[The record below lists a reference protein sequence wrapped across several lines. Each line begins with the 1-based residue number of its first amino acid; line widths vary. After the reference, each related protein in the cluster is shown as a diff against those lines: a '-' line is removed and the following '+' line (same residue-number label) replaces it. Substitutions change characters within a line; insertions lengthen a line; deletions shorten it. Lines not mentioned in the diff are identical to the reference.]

1 LNGSTKLRLRCACAP
16 CAGDPSAW
24 RIPRDTG
31 QFRLAAAQ
39 PKTALLF
46 DNGRWG
52 GPSGRVPTTPTFSN
66 RRRATTL
73 SNACAFNYILSL
85 ETGLLETQVII
96 VGGGP
101 VGLTLAIDLGRRGV
115 RCVLLERNQTSIQLP
130 KMERC
135 NARTM
140 EIYRR
145 LEIAEE
151 VRHAGLPR
159 EAPMDVFLAASL
171 AEPAIVHLPYPSVAA
186 AKAEIAARNDGQP
199 LEPYQLISQ
208 YTLEPLLRSIAETLP
223 TISVRFGW
231 ELTAFTPEAASVS
244 AQVKTAAG
252 ADETIRA
259 SYLVGCDGGSS
270 TVRKQLGIQLQGE
283 GNIRKL
289 RQALFRCDELYERI
303 PMGKGRHYHI
313 AREPL
318 FPFLILQDSTRHW
331 TLHAA
336 AESDAEMAEIFRES
350 IAVPI
355 PFDTISVNEWTQH
368 LLCAESYGRGRVFI
382 AGDAA
387 HLVIP
392 TGGLGMNT
400 GVGDAT
406 DLGWKIWATLEGWG
420 GPQLLSSYDA
430 ERRPIGLRAVRA
442 SGAAM
447 TGRLGWR
454 AAYSSAI
461 RNNTPEGLAARA
473 EMARR
478 FDVEQRKVT
487 EILGIEA
494 GYRYV
499 DSPIVWQETGDGPDP
514 DNPQYV
520 PTTWPGARLP
530 HVWLEDGTAL
540 HDRLGAGFTLLQV
553 GKTRIDTKNL
563 ERAFR
568 ERGGSLD
575 ILSVESGPARE
586 IYGCDLLLLRPD
598 LHVAWR
604 GNRLTED
611 ARVITAVILGYTR
624 SEEIKMHPQSSTNL

>member
-1 LNGSTKLRLRCACAP
+1 M
-16 CAGDPSAW
+16 
-24 RIPRDTG
+24 
-31 QFRLAAAQ
+31 
-39 PKTALLF
+39 
-46 DNGRWG
+46 
-52 GPSGRVPTTPTFSN
+52 
-66 RRRATTL
+66 
-73 SNACAFNYILSL
+73 
-85 ETGLLETQVII
+85 LETQVII
-96 VGGGP
+96 VGAGP

-115 RCVLLERNQTSIQLP
+115 RCVLIERNETSIQLP

-145 LEIAEE
+145 LGIAEK
-151 VRHAGLPR
+151 VRDAGLPR
-159 EAPMDVFLAASL
+159 EAPMDVFLATSMAD
-171 AEPAIVHLPYPSVAA
+171 PPIVHLPYPSVAE

-223 TISVRFGW
+223 TVTVRFGW
-231 ELTAFTPEAASVS
+231 ELTAFTQDAVSVS
-244 AQVKTAAG
+244 AKVRTLNG
-252 ADETIRA
+252 ADETVRA

-289 RQALFRCDELYERI
+289 RQALFHCEDLYERI

-313 AREPL
+313 AEGPL
-318 FPFLILQDSTRHW
+318 FPFIILQDSTHHW

-336 AESDAEMAEIFRES
+336 AASDAEMAEIFRKS
-350 IAVPI
+350 LAMPI
-355 PFDTISVNEWTQH
+355 PFEMISVNEWTQH
-368 LLCAESYGRGRVFI
+368 LLCAERYSQGRVFI

-406 DLGWKIWATLEGWG
+406 DLAWKIWATLAGWG
-420 GPQLLSSYDA
+420 GPQLLASYEA
-430 ERRPIGLRAVRA
+430 ERRPIGLRNVKA
-442 SGAAM
+442 SRAAM
-447 TGRLGWR
+447 LGRLGWR
-454 AAYSSAI
+454 AAYSPSI
-461 RNNTPEGLAARA
+461 RENTPEGLAVRA

-499 DSPIVWQETGDGPDP
+499 DSPIIWQETGDGPDP

-530 HVWLEDGTAL
+530 HVWLDDQHRAARSLGPWL
-540 HDRLGAGFTLLQV
+540 HASSTWQNLRGHDSSWSVRSNNCARRS
-553 GKTRIDTKNL
+553 TRSRSIVS
-563 ERAFR
+563 
-568 ERGGSLD
+568 ERGISMD
-575 ILSVESGPARE
+575 VICCS
-586 IYGCDLLLLRPD
+586 CDLIC
-598 LHVAWR
+598 
-604 GNRLTED
+604 T
-611 ARVITAVILGYTR
+611 
-624 SEEIKMHPQSSTNL
+624 